1 MSCGIK
7 IVNTSNVYNEIKDIK
22 ISFFNQYVVGHCRSK
37 FYNIFI

>member
-22 ISFFNQYVVGHCRSK
+22 ISFLINML
-37 FYNIFI
+37 